1 MIIDMKFFLNILDKV
16 IINKFIVWICTT
28 LFIITLLISFLLK
41 INLSNTLGTFSYN
54 SDLLV
59 YGIQTKTGGVV
70 SDLITHWKYIIYLK
84 KDLSNLFILR
94 LGEDVR
100 LINYPLHHLIF
111 SQLNFINSLNTYL
124 ISVLIISLF
133 LPLILY
139 CSLKERFK
147 NFDKSIILILSS
159 IIFIF
164 PVFQYSAIWGNNHN
178 IALIFFSLGVFY
190 FNSFIKTNFEKNM
203 SLIISIIF
211 FTLACYTK
219 QFYIF
224 FFIFLLIY
232 LLTKI
237 NIKKFALILLLVIFC
252 AIPGVYF
259 VILNPLLFFGLKQST
274 TNFNSA
280 ILVSASMILF
290 YLVPFIIQTIINNF
304 DDHKLNLSYLFN
316 KKIFLIS
323 LITPLLCSLN
333 FVYSGNIG
341 GGVVLKLSYFLLN
354 NPYLVIPAS
363 FFGIYFLLYF
373 SQNTLSNY
381 VLVILLLITFSTG
394 FFIFQK
400 YFEPM
405 FYIIFLNFFDKYK
418 ISQSIKKSNYII
430 LFYFSIYYILSNY
443 IYFLGL

>member
-1 MIIDMKFFLNILDKV
+1 MNRCF
-16 IINKFIVWICTT
+16 VWVFAS

-41 INLSNTLGTFSYN
+41 INLSNILGTFIYN
-54 SDLLV
+54 SDLLD
-59 YGIQTKTGGVV
+59 YNIQTKTGGVV
-70 SDLITHWKYIIYLK
+70 SDLVTHWNYIISLK
-84 KDLSNLFILR
+84 KDLGNLFEITLGVDSNL
-94 LGEDVR
+94 
-100 LINYPLHHLIF
+100 INFPLHHLIF
-111 SQLNFINSLNTYL
+111 SQLNFINSLNSYL
-124 ISVLIISLF
+124 ISVLIISFF

-139 CSLKERFK
+139 FSLKERFE
-147 NFDKSIILILSS
+147 NLNKSTILLLSSLIIIL
-159 IIFIF
+159 

-178 IALIFFSLGVFY
+178 TALIFFSLGIY
-190 FNSFIKTNFEKNM
+190 YYNSFIKTNFEKNTK
-203 SLIISIIF
+203 LIISIIF

-232 LLTKI
+232 LINKI
-237 NIKKFALILLLVIFC
+237 KFKKFSIISLFIILC
-252 AIPGVYF
+252 AIPGIYF
-259 VILNPLLFFGLKQST
+259 VILNPILLFGLKQST

-304 DDHKLNLSYLFN
+304 EDHKLDLTYLFD

-323 LITPLLCSLN
+323 SIIPLLCSFN
-333 FVYSGNIG
+333 FIYNGNVG
-341 GGVVLKLSYFLLN
+341 GGVFLKISYYLLS

-373 SQNTLSNY
+373 SQKTLSNY
-381 VLVILLLITFSTG
+381 VLVLLLLITFSTG

-430 LFYFSIYYILSNY
+430 FFYFIIYYILSNY

>member
-1 MIIDMKFFLNILDKV
+1 M
-16 IINKFIVWICTT
+16 
-28 LFIITLLISFLLK
+28 
-41 INLSNTLGTFSYN
+41 
-54 SDLLV
+54 
-59 YGIQTKTGGVV
+59 
-70 SDLITHWKYIIYLK
+70 
-84 KDLSNLFILR
+84 
-94 LGEDVR
+94 
-100 LINYPLHHLIF
+100 
-111 SQLNFINSLNTYL
+111 
-124 ISVLIISLF
+124 
-133 LPLILY
+133 
-139 CSLKERFK
+139 
-147 NFDKSIILILSS
+147 
-159 IIFIF
+159 
-164 PVFQYSAIWGNNHN
+164 
-178 IALIFFSLGVFY
+178 
-190 FNSFIKTNFEKNM
+190 
-203 SLIISIIF
+203 
-211 FTLACYTK
+211 
-219 QFYIF
+219 
-224 FFIFLLIY
+224 
-232 LLTKI
+232 
-237 NIKKFALILLLVIFC
+237 ILLLVIFC

-259 VILNPLLFFGLKQST
+259 VFKSSFIFGLKQST

-323 LITPLLCSLN
+323 LIIPLLCSLN

-418 ISQSIKKSNYII
+418 ISQSIKKSNYI
-430 LFYFSIYYILSNY
+430 N
-443 IYFLGL
+443 

>member
-1 MIIDMKFFLNILDKV
+1 M
-16 IINKFIVWICTT
+16 INKYFVWVFTS

-41 INLSNTLGTFSYN
+41 INLSNILGTFIYN
-54 SDLLV
+54 SDLLN
-59 YGIQTKTGGVV
+59 YNIQTKTGGVV
-70 SDLITHWKYIIYLK
+70 SDLVTHWNYIISLK
-84 KDLSNLFILR
+84 KDLSNLFTIT
-94 LGEDVR
+94 LGVDSN
-100 LINYPLHHLIF
+100 LINFPLHHLIF
-111 SQLNFINSLNTYL
+111 SQLNFINSLNSYL
-124 ISVLIISLF
+124 ISVLIISFF

-139 CSLKERFK
+139 FSLKERFE
-147 NFDKSIILILSS
+147 NLNKSTILLLSSLVIIL
-159 IIFIF
+159 

-178 IALIFFSLGVFY
+178 TALIFFSLGIYY
-190 FNSFIKTNFEKNM
+190 FNSFIKTNFEKNTK
-203 SLIISIIF
+203 LIISIIF

-224 FFIFLLIY
+224 FFIFLLIH
-232 LLTKI
+232 LINKI
-237 NIKKFALILLLVIFC
+237 NFKKFVIISLFVILC
-252 AIPGVYF
+252 AIPGIYF

-280 ILVSASMILF
+280 ILVSASMVLF
-290 YLVPFIIQTIINNF
+290 YLVPFVIQTIINNF
-304 DDHKLNLSYLFN
+304 KDHKLNLTYFFD

-323 LITPLLCSLN
+323 SIIPLLCSLN
-333 FVYSGNIG
+333 FIYNGNVG
-341 GGVVLKLSYFLLN
+341 GGVVLKISYYLLSN
-354 NPYLVIPAS
+354 SYLIIPAS

-373 SQNTLSNY
+373 SQKTLSNY

-418 ISQSIKKSNYII
+418 ISQSIKNSNYII
-430 LFYFSIYYILSNY
+430 FFYFSIYYILSNY